1 MSFSTGSTALSPT
14 RLHALNSSHASRLR
28 HDRERLP
35 NPFRPSHRLPRLWPD
50 ALHQLSRSAAAVP
63 HPPIPAARQAIR
75 PNAQGTGKKRSTR
88 KPGIQR
94 KMIICCEGRP
104 GQGKSYQ
111 AIRQIVNKYQ
121 EPKTKTMP
129 LFSPT
134 SQQLEERMSEEE
146 LIAVLLL
153 SGLVTLVEAKMKARD
168 RKLTIRIR
176 KNARAAA

>member
-1 MSFSTGSTALSPT
+1 
-14 RLHALNSSHASRLR
+14 
-28 HDRERLP
+28 
-35 NPFRPSHRLPRLWPD
+35 
-50 ALHQLSRSAAAVP
+50 
-63 HPPIPAARQAIR
+63 
-75 PNAQGTGKKRSTR
+75 
-88 KPGIQR
+88 
-94 KMIICCEGRP
+94 MIICYEGRP

-111 AIRQIVNKYQ
+111 ATRQIMNKYQ

-146 LIAVLLL
+146 LIASLLL

>member
-1 MSFSTGSTALSPT
+1 MT
-14 RLHALNSSHASRLR
+14 
-28 HDRERLP
+28 
-35 NPFRPSHRLPRLWPD
+35 
-50 ALHQLSRSAAAVP
+50 
-63 HPPIPAARQAIR
+63 
-75 PNAQGTGKKRSTR
+75 
-88 KPGIQR
+88 
-94 KMIICCEGRP
+94 ICCEGRP

-111 AIRQIVNKYQ
+111 AIRQILNKYQ
-121 EPKTKTMP
+121 EPKTMP

>member
-1 MSFSTGSTALSPT
+1 
-14 RLHALNSSHASRLR
+14 
-28 HDRERLP
+28 
-35 NPFRPSHRLPRLWPD
+35 
-50 ALHQLSRSAAAVP
+50 
-63 HPPIPAARQAIR
+63 
-75 PNAQGTGKKRSTR
+75 
-88 KPGIQR
+88 
-94 KMIICCEGRP
+94 MIICYEGRP

-134 SQQLEERMSEEE
+134 SQRLEERMSDEE
-146 LIAVLLL
+146 LIAALLL

>member
-1 MSFSTGSTALSPT
+1 
-14 RLHALNSSHASRLR
+14 
-28 HDRERLP
+28 
-35 NPFRPSHRLPRLWPD
+35 
-50 ALHQLSRSAAAVP
+50 
-63 HPPIPAARQAIR
+63 
-75 PNAQGTGKKRSTR
+75 
-88 KPGIQR
+88 
-94 KMIICCEGRP
+94 MIICCEGRP
-104 GQGKSYQ
+104 GRGKSYQ

-121 EPKTKTMP
+121 EPKTMPMP

-146 LIAVLLL
+146 LIASLLL